1 METKLLLVNGD
12 ELSRLLGEVLQ
23 PEKCEH
29 EFKDDF
35 YGFWDTTCTKCDRG
49 WHYKDDNVPE
59 QCEAS
64 AIPLDDFN
72 VAMKWRDWAVKEYG
86 KQAFTRALIQVV
98 YPDKNIVWDAVTTQV
113 LTISTL
119 SFIAIEAKP
128 EHYLIAA
135 ALCKL
140 KGKE

>member
-1 METKLLLVNGD
+1 MSDMEQKLLTAKGD

-35 YGFWDTTCTKCDRG
+35 HGFWDTTCTKCDRG
-49 WHYKDDNVPE
+49 WHYKNDNVPE

-64 AIPLDDFN
+64 DIPLDDWN
-72 VAMKWRDWAVKEYG
+72 VAMKWRDWAVAEYG
-86 KQAFTRALIQVV
+86 EVKFKQAMIDVYSTTTERLRINFSSWLALYAQ
-98 YPDKNIVWDAVTTQV
+98 
-113 LTISTL
+113 
-119 SFIAIEAKP
+119 P

-140 KGKE
+140 KGNEDE